1 MNKSLK
7 GIDITTYPE
16 GYQKIVDSL
25 DFLPDD
31 KDVRE
36 KFMLN
41 FFKTIVKR

>member
-1 MNKSLK
+1 MSLT
-7 GIDITTYPE
+7 GIDITTYPD
-16 GYQKIVDSL
+16 GYRKIIDSL

-31 KDVRE
+31 NAVRE